1 MLLLKESDYVNILLD
16 MVKECVNMTKMKI
29 YVDDKK
35 VLKTL
40 KKLGKPVRAAYSAWK
55 NILSNEG
62 MEGLRKIKGFH
73 FEKLKGNRKG
83 QHSCRLNRGYRVIF
97 IKTDI
102 SVIIEVLEVNKHEY

>member
-1 MLLLKESDYVNILLD
+1 MSRIVNILLD
-16 MVKECVNMTKMKI
+16 TVNRYVSVTKMKL

-40 KKLGKPVRAAYSAWK
+40 NKLEKPVRAAYSAWK

-62 MEGLRKIKGFH
+62 MEGLRNIKGFH